1 MTYLVKRDAFGHVA
15 KTPVGIKHNE
25 YKWIFVQK
33 RKQRMMSLDIKHDLL
48 HKVSRRDQV
57 LIMEDLLIMYA
68 VILILDLV
76 GYV

>member
-1 MTYLVKRDAFGHVA
+1 MKLTYLVKRDAFGHVA
-15 KTPVGIKHNE
+15 KTPVGIKPNE

-33 RKQRMMSLDIKHDLL
+33 RKQRMML